1 MREGAAIE
9 GFGEET
15 VEVPLLPKKR
25 GMPKGG
31 WPKKRASEV
40 RSAIAAAHEESVRPP
55 VRSSRDEA
63 EEYAR
68 QFLNDFGDTIDQTD
82 EFYIRPDL
90 QPDGWSYHWKRESV
104 TGKEDPYHIMDMQG
118 RGWRFVPV
126 ERHPELMPPGS
137 TGVIRKKGLVL
148 MELPK
153 ILADRAIAKAKKE
166 AIDVQRN
173 ADKALHETPRG
184 TAPRDEFPDQY
195 KKLKRTLERPIVSED

>member
-1 MREGAAIE
+1 MREGTAIE

-15 VEVPLLPKKR
+15 VEVPLLSKKR

-40 RSAIAAAHEESVRPP
+40 RPAIPAALGESVRPP
-55 VRSSRDEA
+55 VRSSRNEA

-82 EFYIRPDL
+82 EFYIRSDM
-90 QPDGWSYHWKRESV
+90 QPDGWTYHWKRELL
-104 TGKEDPYHIMDMQG
+104 TGKEDPYHIMDLQA
-118 RGWRFVPV
+118 RGWRFIPV
-126 ERHPELMPPGS
+126 TRHPELMPPGS
-137 TGVIRKKGLVL
+137 AGVIRKKGLAL
-148 MELPK
+148 MEIPK
-153 ILADRAIAKAKKE
+153 ILADRAIAKENKE
-166 AIDVQRN
+166 ARDVQRN
-173 ADKALHETPRG
+173 AEKALYETPHG